1 MEKIRIGTFETNS
14 SSVHTLTICD
24 LDTYNKWKNGELLYD
39 EYGDKF
45 IAVDHTLSTDQRS
58 FAREKY
64 LYNMKYYWKTWDNLT
79 EDEKNKWYKKYAIDM
94 NIIPED
100 AKTYDD
106 FFEDFYYE
114 EYEKYY
120 TTKNGDKIVCFGKYG
135 NDQ

>member
-24 LDTYNKWKNGELLYD
+24 LDTYNKWKNGELVYD

-45 IAVDHTLSTDQRS
+45 IAVDYVLSTDQRS

-64 LYNMKYYWKTWDNLT
+64 LSDMKCYWKTWDNLT
-79 EDEKNKWYKKYAIDM
+79 ENEKNEWYKKYAIDT
-94 NIIPED
+94 NLIPEN

-114 EYEKYY
+114 EYEKHY

-135 NDQ
+135 NN